1 MWRARGIEKEIQ
13 ALRDARQRTF
23 DQLLR
28 ITQNYQS
35 DGAQN
40 TKDPHKYDKLS
51 ELNDLIDRKETEL
64 MQARYEIT
72 EVILQIPSGNQRSV
86 LLKYFVGGKTLEEIA
101 VENGC
106 MFDSWTEFFNKAGW
120 NKAFADAGI
129 DPGSVKAQIELVMKE
144 TQKGRGPIEIAQR
157 SGLDPALTEQIARLY
172 VTHPGVTADGIMAKM
187 GL

>member
-1 MWRARGIEKEIQ
+1 MTETPKWMWRARGIEKEIQ

-106 MFDSWTEFFNKAGW
+106 SARNVQNVRKRGLSW
-120 NKAFADAGI
+120 
-129 DPGSVKAQIELVMKE
+129 IEKNFPEV
-144 TQKGRGPIEIAQR
+144 P
-157 SGLDPALTEQIARLY
+157 
-172 VTHPGVTADGIMAKM
+172 
-187 GL
+187 

>member
-51 ELNDLIDRKETEL
+51 ELNDLIPGFYGDGT
-64 MQARYEIT
+64 
-72 EVILQIPSGNQRSV
+72 
-86 LLKYFVGGKTLEEIA
+86 
-101 VENGC
+101 
-106 MFDSWTEFFNKAGW
+106 MFDLRRPRIRLGDVRIERIIIPVRTGKVEAG
-120 NKAFADAGI
+120 KCHRF
-129 DPGSVKAQIELVMKE
+129 V
-144 TQKGRGPIEIAQR
+144 R
-157 SGLDPALTEQIARLY
+157 
-172 VTHPGVTADGIMAKM
+172 THVFIFKRCRT
-187 GL
+187 L